1 MHNISRYKN
10 LPQVIFNFFFLTT
23 SMVTLEI
30 NIQAADIRRQKLSD
44 GSGLEVV
51 HTTSAHVSWG
61 RTQFHGAEL
70 SFMAQFTATEAEK
83 CGRLCALRR
92 KRKKLDNLS
101 TFMF

>member
-1 MHNISRYKN
+1 MMGQGWKWYTPLR
-10 LPQVIFNFFFLTT
+10 P
-23 SMVTLEI
+23 M
-30 NIQAADIRRQKLSD
+30 
-44 GSGLEVV
+44 
-51 HTTSAHVSWG
+51 
-61 RTQFHGAEL
+61 FHGAEL